1 MKHLVKKYVKLAT
14 LSEGAA
20 KVLNNA
26 PVDEKELAKISEKK
40 MDGYSAY
47 AFTEDNKMVQTFKF
61 ENEGKVYLIPE
72 PDPVVIYFDTAVH
85 YYKTIKSRRDD
96 LFSKLSAEHKD
107 FQAVNGDFYWYY
119 SNASNFILFLFLS
132 LEAFINKSIPDDFE
146 YRRTIQNKKTELYDK
161 LQIQRHIEFLKKIK
175 KVIPQLPQFE
185 EKNFVKDFT
194 HKYELIKD
202 LKNFRDEIVHTK
214 SFEGIGTNNFYEGL
228 YVTSLNFEYDKVLF
242 AARDY
247 INFHQENLI
256 EECLCGND

>member
-1 MKHLVKKYVKLAT
+1 MKHLVKKYVNLSQ

-20 KVLNNA
+20 DTLNNA
-26 PVDEKELAKISEKK
+26 PVDEKELTKIANKQ
-40 MDGYSAY
+40 MDGYSTY
-47 AFTEDNKMVQTFKF
+47 AFTEDNKIVQTFKF

-85 YYKTIKSRRDD
+85 YYKTIKSRRDE
-96 LFSKLSAEHKD
+96 LFSKLSAEQNNFH
-107 FQAVNGDFYWYY
+107 AVNGDFYWYY

-146 YRRTIQNKKTELYDK
+146 YRKTIQNRKTELYDK
-161 LQIQRHIEFLKKIK
+161 LQIQRNIEFLEKIK
-175 KVIPQLPQFE
+175 KVLPQLPQFE
-185 EKNFVKDFT
+185 GKNFVTDYT
-194 HKYELIKD
+194 HKYDLITD
-202 LKNFRDEIVHTK
+202 LKKFRDEIVHTK
-214 SFEGIGTNNFYEGL
+214 SFEGIGTNNLYEGL
-228 YVTSLNFEYDKVLF
+228 YVTSLNFEYEKVLL